1 MSPSSELLGRRQE
14 GDAAGKEPDRSPEEP
29 DEANPEGRQPAL
41 GEERSS
47 SGFYGVGLRILCL
60 EGDEQNGARAGMLQN
75 AT

>member
-1 MSPSSELLGRRQE
+1 MARFNRPGACVCVCPSSELLGRRQE

-47 SGFYGVGLRILCL
+47 SG
-60 EGDEQNGARAGMLQN
+60 
-75 AT
+75 